1 MRYVIQE
8 IFQKHF
14 EAYRLSHNL
23 PLHVIKAVRAI
34 CKCRTAELGGH
45 VLKCPDGHVE
55 QVWYNSCKHR
65 FCPICSFVE
74 IGRWIHKQVN
84 RLPDCDYYHTI
95 FTLPWELNRVW
106 EFNRKVFTKLLF
118 KAAWE
123 CLKELL
129 ADPKYLGALPGAIAS
144 FHSWTQTIW
153 IHPHVHFL
161 VTGGGMTS
169 DGKWVNSRNDFLL
182 PARVVSAKFRGKFLA
197 FLRQALQT
205 KKLVPPD
212 DMSEQQLLNLLNKL
226 GRKKWHVMIMPPYR
240 HGKGVIKYLG
250 RYVRGGPIS
259 KSRVTI
265 ETEDTIRLRC
275 KNEDRTGHNFVRLS
289 MAEFISRMVRHVPL
303 EGVHLTRCYGLLDR
317 RARAQLNAA
326 RSLLG
331 QLPVADDDSL
341 TWQAVC
347 AQAGNIRTDVCP
359 ICGKRLLEVELSR
372 SSGLS
377 PPSCKLA
384 S

>member
-1 MRYVIQE
+1 M
-8 IFQKHF
+8 FQKHF
-14 EAYRLSHNL
+14 EAHRASHKL
-23 PLHVIKAVRAI
+23 PMHVVKAGRAI
-34 CKCRTAELGGH
+34 SKCRTAELGGH
-45 VLKCPDGHVE
+45 VKRCPEGHVE

-95 FTLPWELNRVW
+95 FTIPWELNRVW
-106 EFNRKVFTKLLF
+106 EFNRKLFTKLLF
-118 KAAWE
+118 KASWE

-129 ADPKYLGALPGAIAS
+129 EDPKYLGALPGAVAS

-161 VTGGGMTS
+161 VTGGGMTP
-169 DGKWVNSRNDFLL
+169 DGKWVNVRNSFLL

-197 FLRQALQT
+197 FLRHALET
-205 KKLVPPD
+205 KKLLPPD
-212 DMSEQQLLNLLNKL
+212 DMSEQQLLNLFNNL

-240 HGKGVIKYLG
+240 HGKGVVKYLG
-250 RYVRGGPIS
+250 RYVRGGPVS
-259 KSRVTI
+259 NRRVTS
-265 ETEDTIRLRC
+265 ESEDSILLRY
-275 KNEDRTGHNFVRLS
+275 KNEDRTGHKFMSLPVS
-289 MAEFISRMVRHVPL
+289 EFIARMVRHVPPT
-303 EGVHLTRCYGLLDR
+303 GVHLTRCCGLLHQSKKEQLDA
-317 RARAQLNAA
+317 ARAQL
-326 RSLLG
+326 G
-331 QLPVADDDSL
+331 QMPVADDDSL

-347 AQAGNIRTDVCP
+347 AQAGDRKPDVCP
-359 ICGKRLLEVELSR
+359 VCGRTLVEVELPH